1 MLVTLPYRLLTRFI
15 NFSGYLLN
23 LVHPFLT
30 ALSKLLSR
38 GKFFVPRIMK
48 EIKVGIIGS
57 GGIAQNAHIP
67 SFQKIEAVKVV
78 ACCDVVESVAMKAA
92 EKFGIPRYYTDYA
105 KMLEKEKLDAV
116 SVCTPNA
123 LHKEPTILALE
134 SGAHVLVE
142 KPIATSAEDGAAMVR
157 AAKKAGRILIV
168 GFQERFNPYG
178 MVIKRFVES
187 GDIGWPYYV
196 RAIYLRRRGVPT
208 WGSFLDKKL
217 QGGGALIDI
226 GVHALDLAMHL
237 QGFKKPVS
245 VLGKVYTLFGKSEEA
260 AQANAWGPWDTTKF
274 EVDDNALGVVNMEDG
289 STLILEVSWANHLKS
304 TGSFNV
310 TIRGTKGGAQ
320 LDPLEIYMDRN
331 GTSIDATPV
340 LHGKTPDWRDQSA
353 MKIRRFVESIIAEK
367 PLYAPGEEG
376 VIVQAVI
383 DAIYRS
389 SQTGRVEPV
398 KIPPM

>member
-1 MLVTLPYRLLTRFI
+1 LREFR
-15 NFSGYLLN
+15 
-23 LVHPFLT
+23 
-30 ALSKLLSR
+30 
-38 GKFFVPRIMK
+38 
-48 EIKVGIIGS
+48 VGIIGC
-57 GGIAQNAHIP
+57 GGIAQNVHIP
-67 SFQKIEAVKVV
+67 GYQKLESVKVV

-92 EKFGIPRYYTDYA
+92 EKFGIPRYYTDYS
-105 KMLEKEKLDAV
+105 KMLEREKLDAV

-142 KPIATSAEDGAAMVR
+142 KPIATSAEEGAAMVR

-178 MVIKRFVES
+178 MVIKRFVEN
-187 GDIGWPYYV
+187 GDIGWIYYNKAV
-196 RAIYLRRRGVPT
+196 YLRRRGVPT
-208 WGSFLDKKL
+208 WGAFLDKKL

-226 GVHALDLAMHL
+226 GVHALDLAMYL

-260 AQANAWGPWDTTKF
+260 AQANAWGPWDPSRF

-289 STLILEVSWANHLKS
+289 STLILEVSWASHLKS

-310 TIRGTKGGAQ
+310 TLRGTKGGAQ
-320 LDPLEIYMDRN
+320 LDPLEIYMDKN
-331 GTSIDATPV
+331 GVAADVTPI
-340 LHGKTPDWRDQSA
+340 LHGKKPDWREQSY
-353 MKIRRFVESIIAEK
+353 MKIQRFIESIIAEK

-376 VIVQAVI
+376 VIVQAII
-383 DAIYRS
+383 DAIYKS

-398 KIPPM
+398 NIPPM